1 MKKINIFLLL
11 FVVLLAAIH
20 QSCKKQN
27 FLDDKSVGTI
37 TDPFVDSAQTMA
49 FVNRFYE
56 EIGFNFKKERWENGN
71 TEQATDD
78 AEYTLLNPQRRTVSL
93 WLGNYS
99 GFDFKHGDVWS
110 LPWVNIRRVN
120 LLLANISRTPLSAE
134 LRSRIIGE
142 AKFMR
147 AYFYQYLIASFGGVP
162 LIADT
167 IYGTTGVANI
177 NINLKRNT
185 YEECVNYIKNEYDAA
200 AALLPAPNAPQSSIY
215 DFQRDYGRATKGH
228 CMGMKARLLL
238 YAASPLFNG
247 GVIAAATAENKPLAG
262 YPVYDVA
269 RWQAAADA
277 ANAVIN
283 SGYYSL
289 NVNNTRPGLGFYELF
304 TKRINPE
311 YIVFVNRPNN
321 RDIEERYLPSSR
333 NGGKH
338 TQPTQSLVECF
349 PMKSGKAITDPTS
362 GYNPQNPYINRD
374 PRFGFSIIYNQ
385 SNWLNSGG
393 TYTPVVTE
401 VGTGQDNVPA
411 GTFTGYYAR
420 KMCDTTVYGNGTRP
434 NLTERGWPLL
444 RYAEILLSYAEA
456 INETGQTALAYPKMI
471 ELRQRA
477 GIDPGVDNL
486 YGLKPNMT
494 VAEMRTVIRNER
506 HIELAFEADNR
517 WDDIRRLKTAEVVN
531 NGNNTVIRITRSGST
546 LTYAVETTVLA
557 DRKHSFR
564 PEMYLFPIP
573 VDELKK
579 MLLMIQNPGW

>member
-1 MKKINIFLLL
+1 MKKTSFIILLTI
-11 FVVLLAAIH
+11 VITSVCTM
-20 QSCKKQN
+20 SCKKKN

-37 TDPFVDSAQTMA
+37 TDPFSDSTQTMA
-49 FVNRFYE
+49 FVNRLYE

-71 TEQATDD
+71 TEQSTDD
-78 AEYTLLNPQRRTVSL
+78 AEYTLLNPQRRTVAL
-93 WLGNYS
+93 WLGNYNAL
-99 GFDFKHGDVWS
+99 DFKHGDVWS
-110 LPWVNIRRVN
+110 LPWVDIRRVN
-120 LLLANISRTPLSAE
+120 LILKNINRTPLSTE
-134 LRSRIIGE
+134 LRKRITGE

-147 AYFYQYLIASFGGVP
+147 AYFYQYLIANFGGVP
-162 LIADT
+162 LIGDAV
-167 IYGTTGVANI
+167 YGIDDVI
-177 NINLKRNT
+177 NVPRNT
-185 YEECVNYIKNEYDAA
+185 YEECVNYIKKEYDEA
-200 AALLPAPNAPQSSIY
+200 AALLPAPNAPQSPVY

-228 CMGMKARLLL
+228 CIGMKARLLL

-247 GVIAAATAENKPLAG
+247 GVIAAATAQNKLLAG
-262 YPVYDVA
+262 YPAYDVA

-289 NVNNTRPGLGFYELF
+289 HVNNTRPGLGFYELF
-304 TKRINPE
+304 TKRVNSE
-311 YIVFVNRPNN
+311 YIVFVNRPSN

-338 TQPTQSLVECF
+338 TQPTQSLVDCF
-349 PMKSGKAITDPTS
+349 PMKNGKAITDPTS
-362 GYNPQNPYINRD
+362 GYNAQNPYVNRD

-393 TYTPVVTE
+393 TYSAVITE
-401 VGTGQDNVPA
+401 VGTGQDNAPG

-456 INETGQTALAYPKMI
+456 INETGQTNLAYPKMI

-486 YGLKPNMT
+486 YGLKANMT

-506 HIELAFEADNR
+506 HIELAYEADNR

-531 NGNNTVIRITRSGST
+531 NGNNTVIRITRVGST
-546 LTYAVETTVLA
+546 LTYDIQTTATA

-579 MLLMIQNPGW
+579 MPLMIQNPGW